1 VKTGSSE
8 EYRHQCEVRYVLQ
21 LRVKGRQPMLDYL
34 EEVKKWRSTDK
45 LEKDAREQW
54 NKGNRGNEGD
64 WR

>member
-1 VKTGSSE
+1 MVSNSE
-8 EYRHQCEVRYVLQ
+8 EFRHQCEVRYVLQ
-21 LRVKGRQPMLDYL
+21 LRLKGRQPILDYFA
-34 EEVKKWRSTDK
+34 EVKKKRSIDD

>member
-1 VKTGSSE
+1 MKPTWTQ

-21 LRVKGRQPMLDYL
+21 LRVKGRQPMLDYFA
-34 EEVKKWRSTDK
+34 EVKKKRSTDD

-54 NKGNRGNEGD
+54 NKNNRGNEGD

>member
-1 VKTGSSE
+1 MKPTWTQ

-21 LRVKGRQPMLDYL
+21 LRVKGRQPMLDYFA
-34 EEVKKWRSTDK
+34 EVKKKRSSDD

-54 NKGNRGNEGD
+54 NKGNRGNEGE

>member
-1 VKTGSSE
+1 MVNSSE

-21 LRVKGRQPMLDYL
+21 LRVKGRQQMLNYL
-34 EEVKKWRSTDK
+34 EEVKKWRNPDK

-54 NKGNRGNEGD
+54 NKNNRGNEGD

>member
-1 VKTGSSE
+1 MINMSE

-21 LRVKGRQPMLDYL
+21 LRVKGRQQMLNYL
-34 EEVKKWRSTDK
+34 EEVKKWRNPDK

-54 NKGNRGNEGD
+54 NKNNRGNEGD

>member
-1 VKTGSSE
+1 MVNSSE
-8 EYRHQCEVRYVLQ
+8 DYRHQCEVRYVLQ
-21 LRVKGRQPMLDYL
+21 LRIKGRQPMLDYFI
-34 EEVKKWRSTDK
+34 EVKKKRSTDD

>member
-1 VKTGSSE
+1 MNNSE

-21 LRVKGRQPMLDYL
+21 LRVKGRQQMLNYL

-54 NKGNRGNEGD
+54 NKGNRGVHED

>member
-1 VKTGSSE
+1 MSE
-8 EYRHQCEVRYVLQ
+8 ECRHQCEVRYVLK
-21 LRVKGRQPMLDYL
+21 LRLKGRQPMLDYF

-54 NKGNRGNEGD
+54 NKGNRGVHED

>member
-1 VKTGSSE
+1 MNNSE

-21 LRVKGRQPMLDYL
+21 LRVKGRQQMLNYL

>member
-1 VKTGSSE
+1 MDTSE

-21 LRVKGRQPMLDYL
+21 LRIKGRQTMLDYL
-34 EEVKKWRSTDK
+34 AEVKKWRSTHN

>member
-1 VKTGSSE
+1 
-8 EYRHQCEVRYVLQ
+8 
-21 LRVKGRQPMLDYL
+21 MLDYL
-34 EEVKKWRSTDK
+34 EQAKKWRNTDK

>member
-1 VKTGSSE
+1 MNDSE
-8 EYRHQCEVRYVLQ
+8 DLRHQCEVRYVLK
-21 LRVKGRQPMLDYL
+21 LRVKGRQPMLDYFV
-34 EEVKKWRSTDK
+34 EVKKWRSTDN

>member
-1 VKTGSSE
+1 MNDSE
-8 EYRHQCEVRYVLQ
+8 EFRHQCEVRYVLQ
-21 LRVKGRQPMLDYL
+21 LRVKGRQQMLNYL

-54 NKGNRGNEGD
+54 NKNNRGNEGD

>member
-1 VKTGSSE
+1 MNNSE

-21 LRVKGRQPMLDYL
+21 LRVKGRQQMLNYL

-54 NKGNRGNEGD
+54 NKGNLGVHED

>member
-1 VKTGSSE
+1 
-8 EYRHQCEVRYVLQ
+8 
-21 LRVKGRQPMLDYL
+21 MLDYF

-54 NKGNRGNEGD
+54 NKGNRGVYED

>member
-1 VKTGSSE
+1 MVNDSDE
-8 EYRHQCEVRYVLQ
+8 FRHQCEVRYVLQ
-21 LRVKGRQPMLDYL
+21 LRVKGRQQMLDYF

-54 NKGNRGNEGD
+54 NKNNRGNEGD

>member
-1 VKTGSSE
+1 MNDSE
-8 EYRHQCEVRYVLQ
+8 EFRHQCEIRYVLQ

-34 EEVKKWRSTDK
+34 EQVKKWRSTDK

-54 NKGNRGNEGD
+54 NKGNRGNEKD

>member
-1 VKTGSSE
+1 MVNSSKD
-8 EYRHQCEVRYVLQ
+8 YRHQCEVRYVLK

-34 EEVKKWRSTDK
+34 AEVKKWRSTDT

-54 NKGNRGNEGD
+54 NKGNRGDEGD

>member
-1 VKTGSSE
+1 MSE
-8 EYRHQCEVRYVLQ
+8 EFRHQCEVRYVLK
-21 LRVKGRQPMLDYL
+21 LRLKGRQPMLDYF

-54 NKGNRGNEGD
+54 NKGNRGVHED

>member
-1 VKTGSSE
+1 LIDTWSQD
-8 EYRHQCEVRYVLQ
+8 YRHQCEVRYVLQ
-21 LRVKGRQPMLDYL
+21 LRVKGRQPMLDYFV
-34 EEVKKWRSTDK
+34 EVKKKRSTDN

>member
-1 VKTGSSE
+1 MVNSSE

-21 LRVKGRQPMLDYL
+21 LRVKGRQQMLDYL
-34 EEVKKWRSTDK
+34 EEVKKWRKPDK

-64 WR
+64 WK